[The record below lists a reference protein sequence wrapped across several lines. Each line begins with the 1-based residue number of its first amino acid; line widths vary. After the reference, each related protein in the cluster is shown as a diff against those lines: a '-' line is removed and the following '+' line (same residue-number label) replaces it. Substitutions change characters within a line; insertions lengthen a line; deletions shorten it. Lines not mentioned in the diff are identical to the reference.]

1 MLDINQDQLD
11 VQQLEKETIILAVN
25 ILQEAYNKQFNLFS
39 LLKFFNGFYLDNVD
53 IHTCVETLKSI
64 DEYINKYTKFL
75 TNQENQKNCIY
86 TYILDNKYVNLY
98 NRVIVKSLFNKHLL
112 NVSIHVSSRFVEKS
126 MSLYVLLDKISYIL
140 KRRTFLIVSEVNT
153 SNNKHLI
160 TIDEHL
166 SLESAYIYSLSYPNK
181 IGILNDFP
189 VIEKLNAYFRM
200 QLD

>member
-11 VQQLEKETIILAVN
+11 VQQLEKETILLAVN
-25 ILQEAYNKQFNLFS
+25 ILQEVYSKQFNVFS

-53 IHTCVETLKSI
+53 IHACVETLKSI
-64 DEYINKYTKFL
+64 DEHINRYHKFL
-75 TNQENQKNCIY
+75 TNQNCVY
-86 TYILDNKYVNLY
+86 TYILDNKYVNLH

-112 NVSIHVSSRFVEKS
+112 NVSIFVSSRFVEKS
-126 MSLYVLLDKISYIL
+126 INIYVLLDKISYIL
-140 KRRTFLIVSEVNT
+140 KRRTFLTVSEVNT

-166 SLESAYIYSLSYPNK
+166 SIEKAYMYSLSYPNK

-189 VIEKLNAYFRM
+189 VIEKLNDRFRK

>member
-140 KRRTFLIVSEVNT
+140 KRRTFLTISEVNV
-153 SNNKHLI
+153 SNKKHLI

-166 SLESAYIYSLSYPNK
+166 PIESAYIYGLSYPNK

-189 VIEKLNAYFRM
+189 IIEKLNAYFRM

>member
-11 VQQLEKETIILAVN
+11 VQQLEKETILLAVN
-25 ILQEAYNKQFNLFS
+25 ILQEVYSKQFNVFS
-39 LLKFFNGFYLDNVD
+39 LLKSFNGFYLNNDD
-53 IHTCVETLKSI
+53 IHACVETLKSI
-64 DEYINKYTKFL
+64 DEYINKYNKFL
-75 TNQENQKNCIY
+75 TNQNCVY

-112 NVSIHVSSRFVEKS
+112 DVHIFISTLFVGKSINI
-126 MSLYVLLDKISYIL
+126 YVLLDKISYIL

-166 SLESAYIYSLSYPNK
+166 PIEAACTYGLSYPNK
-181 IGILNDFP
+181 IGILNDFST
-189 VIEKLNAYFRM
+189 IEKLNIFFKPYFE
-200 QLD
+200 

>member
-11 VQQLEKETIILAVN
+11 VQQLEKETILLAVN
-25 ILQEAYNKQFNLFS
+25 ILQEAYGKQFNLFS

-53 IHTCVETLKSI
+53 IHHCVETLESI
-64 DEYINKYTKFL
+64 DEYNNKYNKFL
-75 TNQENQKNCIY
+75 TNQNCLY
-86 TYILDNKYVNLY
+86 TYILDNKYINLY

-112 NVSIHVSSRFVEKS
+112 NVSIFVSTRFVEKS

-140 KRRTFLIVSEVNT
+140 KRRTFLTVSEVNT
-153 SNNKHLI
+153 SNNKHLL

-166 SLESAYIYSLSYPNK
+166 PIEAACTYGLSYPNK

-189 VIEKLNAYFRM
+189 VIEKLNANFRKE
-200 QLD
+200 LD

>member
-11 VQQLEKETIILAVN
+11 VQQLEKETILLAVN
-25 ILQEAYNKQFNLFS
+25 ILQEAYGKQFNLFS

-53 IHTCVETLKSI
+53 IHHCVETLESI
-64 DEYINKYTKFL
+64 DEYINKYNKFL
-75 TNQENQKNCIY
+75 TNQNCLY
-86 TYILDNKYVNLY
+86 TYILDNKYINLY

-112 NVSIHVSSRFVEKS
+112 NVSIFVSTRFVEKS

-153 SNNKHLI
+153 SNNKHLL

-166 SLESAYIYSLSYPNK
+166 PIEAACTYGLSYPNK

-189 VIEKLNAYFRM
+189 VIEKLNANFRKE
-200 QLD
+200 LD